1 MSEFNK
7 SKSEQS
13 PRIMTKTTTSNR
25 VSAEIKKMEKNY
37 PDYYL
42 KFVNNYT
49 RNSGLNGRTEYVLL
63 IFELSQN
70 PLNEIEKRLQKIESQ
85 LEEITRIVEQI
96 YQK

>member
-7 SKSEQS
+7 SESEQI
-13 PRIMTKTTTSNR
+13 PKIITKTTTSNR

-49 RNSGLNGRTEYVLL
+49 RTSGVNGRTEYVLL

-70 PLNEIEKRLQKIESQ
+70 RLNEIGKRLEKIESQ
-85 LEEITRIVEQI
+85 LEEITRIIERI
-96 YQK
+96 

>member
-7 SKSEQS
+7 SESEQG
-13 PRIMTKTTTSNR
+13 PKIITKTTASNR

-37 PDYYL
+37 PNYNL

-63 IFELSQN
+63 TFELSQN
-70 PLNEIEKRLQKIESQ
+70 RLDEIGKRLEKIESQ
-85 LEEITRIVEQI
+85 LAEITRIVERI
-96 YQK
+96 